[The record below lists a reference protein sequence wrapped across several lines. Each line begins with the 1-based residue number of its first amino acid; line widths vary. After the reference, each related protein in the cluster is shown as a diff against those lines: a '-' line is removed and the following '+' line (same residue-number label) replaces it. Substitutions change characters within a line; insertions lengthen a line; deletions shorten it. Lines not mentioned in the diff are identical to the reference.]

1 MYITILA
8 SQSTMPPLRSLD
20 AFLASHR
27 IQVLSKEVLPV
38 PRTLADRRYAE
49 GWVLD
54 AVGQDSL
61 ALAFSAVGLDDGVD
75 VNAQL
80 PSERFAD
87 IKLAVFDMDSTLIE
101 CEVIDE
107 LARRAGIGAA
117 VSRITERAMR
127 GELDFNQSFTE
138 RLSLLKGLD
147 SSVINDIA
155 ADLPF
160 AEGGAELMLTLKARG
175 IKTVI
180 LSGGFRVFAE
190 RVAAELGMDE
200 LYANT
205 LDIEAGVLTGR
216 VVAPI
221 VNAEFKATTLKA
233 LARTM
238 GIGLNQTLAVGDGA
252 NDLKML
258 SAAGI
263 GIAFRAKPLV
273 RTQARYQLSCV
284 GLDGALYLMGAKG
297 AKP

>member
-1 MYITILA
+1 
-8 SQSTMPPLRSLD
+8 MPPLKSLD

-38 PRTLADRRYAE
+38 PRTLADRRCAE

-61 ALAFSAVGLDDGVD
+61 AGAFSAVGLDDGVD

-80 PSERFAD
+80 PFERLAD

-117 VSRITERAMR
+117 VSRITERAMC

-138 RLSLLKGLD
+138 RLSLLKDLD
-147 SSVINDIA
+147 SAVINDIA

-160 AEGGAELMLTLKARG
+160 AEGGKELMLTLKARG

-190 RVAAELGMDE
+190 RVAAELSMDDV
-200 LYANT
+200 YANT

-273 RTQARYQLSCV
+273 RAQTRYQLSHV
-284 GLDGALYLMGAKG
+284 GLDGALYLMGSKG
-297 AKP
+297 SKP

>member
-1 MYITILA
+1 
-8 SQSTMPPLRSLD
+8 MPPLKCLD

-38 PRTLADRRYAE
+38 PRTLADRRCAE

-61 ALAFSAVGLDDGVD
+61 AMAFSAVGLDDGVD

-80 PSERFAD
+80 PTDRLAD

-117 VSRITERAMR
+117 VSRITERAMC
-127 GELDFNQSFTE
+127 GDLDFNQSFTE

-147 SSVINDIA
+147 SAVINDIA
-155 ADLPF
+155 ADLPLS
-160 AEGGAELMLTLKARG
+160 EGAKELMLTLKARG

-190 RVAAELGMDE
+190 RVAAELSMDDV
-200 LYANT
+200 YANT
-205 LDIEAGVLTGR
+205 LDVEAGVLTGR

-221 VNAEFKATTLKA
+221 VNAEFKATTLKS
-233 LARTM
+233 LAHTM

-273 RTQARYQLSCV
+273 RAQASYQLSHV
-284 GLDGALYLMGAKG
+284 GLDGALYLIGSKG
-297 AKP
+297 SKP